1 MTKHILAAAGGL
13 SLVVAAG
20 LALPALAQESD
31 DTVTIENCG
40 RTLKFDE
47 APERI
52 VSIGQGTTEIL
63 LSLGLAHRI
72 AGTATWVSDLPADLT
87 GEGADLPRITKTTP
101 GFEAVVGTG
110 PDMVAVQWITD
121 IGPEQGRVGTFA
133 QFEDF
138 GIPVYVSPAEC
149 AKSDFTASSGD
160 GARSEAWTS
169 DLLYREVRDLA
180 QIARVPDAGEALIA
194 ESRERE
200 AAAARDAGA
209 LAAEGISVVY
219 WFSSPEVD
227 GEAWVAG
234 GYGAPQ
240 WISEVI
246 GLRNVIDS
254 HEEWP
259 LVGWET
265 IAARDPDVIVLGT
278 MERRNQPAD
287 DVALKRE
294 FLETDPLTSQMTA
307 VRAGHLVEFDAHAM
321 NPTLRAVDGV
331 DRLAEAIS
339 ELGLAR

>member
-1 MTKHILAAAGGL
+1 MTKHTLAAAGGL
-13 SLVVAAG
+13 SLVMAAG
-20 LALPALAQESD
+20 LALPTLAQESD
-31 DTVTIENCG
+31 GSVTLENCG
-40 RTLKFDE
+40 RTLAFDD

-63 LSLGLAHRI
+63 LSLGLADRI
-72 AGTATWVSDLPADLT
+72 AGTATWVSDLPEELA
-87 GEGADLPRITKTTP
+87 EAGADLPRIAENTP
-101 GFEAVVGTG
+101 GFEAVVGTE
-110 PDMVAVQWITD
+110 PDMVAVQWIND

-133 QFEDF
+133 QVEDF
-138 GIPVYVSPAEC
+138 SIPVYVSPAEC

-169 DLLYREVRDLA
+169 DLLYKEVEDLA
-180 QIARVPDAGEALIA
+180 RIAEVSDAGEALIS

-200 AAAARDAGA
+200 AAAAEDAEA
-209 LAAEGISVVY
+209 LAAEDISVVY

-240 WISEVI
+240 WISDVI

-307 VRAGHLVEFDAHAM
+307 VRKGQLVELDAHAM
-321 NPTLRAVDGV
+321 NPTLRAVEGV
-331 DRLAEAIS
+331 DRLADAIS
-339 ELGLAR
+339 ELGLTQ